1 MYTTHG
7 HQIPGTPVEGERPR
21 LVARCSAGIGCKQCQ
36 AEIARAQANTSKG
49 KIEAVKEIMDK
60 NRVDLQTAIKMFNRR
75 CEPGTKVA
83 DWSNTDGRFGVA
95 VVEKSDGGQLEII
108 TEIEMSPDE
117 LIELATSCL
126 VLAERKRNG

>member
-49 KIEAVKEIMDK
+49 KIEAVKEIMDEY
-60 NRVDLQTAIKMFNRR
+60 RVDLKTAVNMFNRR
-75 CEPGTKVA
+75 AQLGTKVA
-83 DWSNTDGRFGVA
+83 DWSNSDGRFGVA
-95 VVEKSDGGQLEII
+95 VVEKSDNGLEII

-117 LIELATSCL
+117 LIELATNCL